1 MRESPRFAPARF
13 IVFPCTADMETA
25 CCRCS
30 ARMLSVYAMRGAA
43 GWRRR
48 SRENRWMF
56 GPAPERTLNI
66 RVVFL
71 HAWNATEIPEREIRM
86 INTY

>member
-1 MRESPRFAPARF
+1 
-13 IVFPCTADMETA
+13 
-25 CCRCS
+25 
-30 ARMLSVYAMRGAA
+30 MLPVQCKNVVCLCHERH
-43 GWRRR
+43 GWV
-48 SRENRWMF
+48 EEKEQGNRWMF

>member
-1 MRESPRFAPARF
+1 
-13 IVFPCTADMETA
+13 
-25 CCRCS
+25 
-30 ARMLSVYAMRGAA
+30 MRGAA